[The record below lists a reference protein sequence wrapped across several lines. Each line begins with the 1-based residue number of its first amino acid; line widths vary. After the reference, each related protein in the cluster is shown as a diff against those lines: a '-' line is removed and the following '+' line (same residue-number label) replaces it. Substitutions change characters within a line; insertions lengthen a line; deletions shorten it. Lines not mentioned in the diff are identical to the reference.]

1 MMSVTFFKNHDR
13 KLEALAIL
21 IIVIPSFVA
30 GCITEGDDETGPT
43 TLSLSVPDMDRRP
56 TDGDDVWDV
65 TFDILKI
72 TTNEEEVR
80 WIHMTVMVKDN
91 SGSVL
96 LQETPLSRDSGFY
109 GSAVEAWFVERGGDA
124 NAADEGDGIKITSM
138 SRTYQIGQVTVL
150 YRGSTAATVTLPL
163 IF

>member
-1 MMSVTFFKNHDR
+1 MSVPFWKRHDR
-13 KLEALAIL
+13 KLEAITFVVIL
-21 IIVIPSFVA
+21 IPAIAA
-30 GCITEGDDETGPT
+30 GCISDGGDETGPT
-43 TLSLSVPDMDRRP
+43 TLTLSVPDMDKRS

-65 TFDILKI
+65 TLDILKI
-72 TTNEEEVR
+72 TTDEADVK
-80 WIHMTVMVKDN
+80 WIHVTVMVKDHT
-91 SGSVL
+91 GSVL
-96 LQETPLSRDSGFY
+96 LQETPLSKDSGFY

-138 SRTYQIGQVTVL
+138 SRMYQAGLVTIR